1 MAQSGDACIEAGVY
15 ETDCEHAL
23 TRRFQPGDV
32 FPPCDRCGSVV
43 CWLLTSRGA
52 TVEGKR
58 ATCPVRHEPGVD
70 TGNRGEGGGDP
81 CC

>member
-32 FPPCDRCGSVV
+32 FPPCDR
-43 CWLLTSRGA
+43 
-52 TVEGKR
+52 
-58 ATCPVRHEPGVD
+58 
-70 TGNRGEGGGDP
+70 
-81 CC
+81 